1 MKFEMIAILR
11 GVQPNEVLDIASC
24 LFDSG
29 FDVVEVPLNSP
40 NAIESVRLLSQQ
52 FPERLV
58 GAGTVLNNA
67 QVNEVAKVSSRLIV
81 TPNFNKSVIDAAK
94 NHGITVYSGVMT
106 PTECFAALEAG
117 ADALK
122 IFPGELIGPQGVKAI
137 KAVLPTDVKLFPV
150 GGVSLGTIESWA
162 AVGVHGFGI
171 GSSIY
176 KPGDGVSEIQRKASE
191 LVKAVSSI

>member
-1 MKFEMIAILR
+1 
-11 GVQPNEVLDIASC
+11 
-24 LFDSG
+24 
-29 FDVVEVPLNSP
+29 
-40 NAIESVRLLSQQ
+40 
-52 FPERLV
+52 
-58 GAGTVLNNA
+58 
-67 QVNEVAKVSSRLIV
+67 
-81 TPNFNKSVIDAAK
+81 
-94 NHGITVYSGVMT
+94 
-106 PTECFAALEAG
+106 
-117 ADALK
+117 
-122 IFPGELIGPQGVKAI
+122 VKAI

>member
-67 QVNEVAKVSSRLIV
+67 QVNEIAKVRGRLIV
-81 TPNFNKSVIDAAK
+81 TPN
-94 NHGITVYSGVMT
+94 
-106 PTECFAALEAG
+106 P
-117 ADALK
+117 
-122 IFPGELIGPQGVKAI
+122 
-137 KAVLPTDVKLFPV
+137 
-150 GGVSLGTIESWA
+150 
-162 AVGVHGFGI
+162 
-171 GSSIY
+171 
-176 KPGDGVSEIQRKASE
+176 
-191 LVKAVSSI
+191 